1 MILHTPSDMMPDRAP
16 TVQQL
21 LAFYLEAGVDC
32 ALTEEPVNRLSDP
45 DIVSDLT
52 QCPRLVRRRRPQR
65 GHRPPRPGCARRA
78 APAPEAAILSAREA
92 ARTAPSLEALRA
104 LLEKFDGCAL
114 KSTATRL
121 VFADGN
127 PQARIMFVGE
137 APGREEDLEGLPF
150 VGRSGKLLD
159 RMIAAI
165 GLDRSNAYIANVI
178 PWRPPGNRTPT
189 PQETQ
194 ICLPFIQRQIELVNP
209 DVLVTLG
216 NPSTQTLLS
225 TREGIMK
232 TRGRWFDYDTGTR
245 VIRALA
251 TFHPAY
257 LLRSPSYKRM
267 AWQDLR
273 AIAKALEHEDVL
285 ILSVPTRCSV
295 LTLLRRAGTRMCNRR
310 ISAHRRAH
318 ARRRRA
324 CAMHRS
330 ERVWLTAPSAARWPS
345 RSATAAAG
353 RSRATRTRAA
363 LPAPGRETAARYRPA
378 ACLTVSDARQTT
390 TPPVSLNFASVSHG
404 VRSGVASSNRCGRP
418 ASSAIRLASCVSP
431 VTAAQRLVGAPLKA
445 VAEETRDRGR
455 RQRRRHFGAAGPG
468 QKQRGRDHR
477 ERRARRRR
485 PPRPSAAFADAA
497 DGPDRRSRRSRPVP
511 TSAARC
517 RRRPRRGRD

>member
-1 MILHTPSDMMPDRAP
+1 MTPDPAP
-16 TVQQL
+16 TIQQL
-21 LAFYLEAGVDC
+21 LTFYLEAGVDC
-32 ALTEEPVNRLSDP
+32 ALAEEPVNRLSDP
-45 DIVSDLT
+45 DVVPGPREIPAPRETALT
-52 QCPRLVRRRRPQR
+52 EPVRTFAAAVPVAR
-65 GHRPPRPGCARRA
+65 GEP
-78 APAPEAAILSAREA
+78 APLPEAAIMLAREA
-92 ARTAPSLEALRA
+92 ARTAPSLEVLRE

-137 APGREEDLEGLPF
+137 APGREEDIEGLPF

-257 LLRSPSYKRM
+257 LLRSPSYKRL

-273 AIAKALEHEDVL
+273 AIAKALEQ
-285 ILSVPTRCSV
+285 
-295 LTLLRRAGTRMCNRR
+295 AKN
-310 ISAHRRAH
+310 
-318 ARRRRA
+318 
-324 CAMHRS
+324 
-330 ERVWLTAPSAARWPS
+330 SAA
-345 RSATAAAG
+345 
-353 RSRATRTRAA
+353 
-363 LPAPGRETAARYRPA
+363 
-378 ACLTVSDARQTT
+378 
-390 TPPVSLNFASVSHG
+390 
-404 VRSGVASSNRCGRP
+404 
-418 ASSAIRLASCVSP
+418 
-431 VTAAQRLVGAPLKA
+431 
-445 VAEETRDRGR
+445 
-455 RQRRRHFGAAGPG
+455 
-468 QKQRGRDHR
+468 
-477 ERRARRRR
+477 
-485 PPRPSAAFADAA
+485 
-497 DGPDRRSRRSRPVP
+497 
-511 TSAARC
+511 
-517 RRRPRRGRD
+517 

>member
-1 MILHTPSDMMPDRAP
+1 MPPDPAPS
-16 TVQQL
+16 VQQL

-32 ALTEEPVNRLSDP
+32 ALTDEPVNRLSDP
-45 DIVSDLT
+45 DIIPISGSRETAL
-52 QCPRLVRRRRPQR
+52 PKPVRTIPATTPVAR
-65 GHRPPRPGCARRA
+65 GETT
-78 APAPEAAILSAREA
+78 PAPEAAIVSAREA
-92 ARTAPSLEALRA
+92 ARTAPSLEVLRA
-104 LLEKFDGCAL
+104 LLENFDGYAL

-137 APGREEDLEGLPF
+137 APGREEDIEGLPF

-165 GLDRSNAYIANVI
+165 GLDRSSAYIANVI

-245 VIRALA
+245 LIRALA

-273 AIAKALEHEDVL
+273 AIAKALEQ
-285 ILSVPTRCSV
+285 
-295 LTLLRRAGTRMCNRR
+295 GK
-310 ISAHRRAH
+310 
-318 ARRRRA
+318 
-324 CAMHRS
+324 
-330 ERVWLTAPSAARWPS
+330 
-345 RSATAAAG
+345 
-353 RSRATRTRAA
+353 
-363 LPAPGRETAARYRPA
+363 
-378 ACLTVSDARQTT
+378 
-390 TPPVSLNFASVSHG
+390 
-404 VRSGVASSNRCGRP
+404 ASS
-418 ASSAIRLASCVSP
+418 S
-431 VTAAQRLVGAPLKA
+431 
-445 VAEETRDRGR
+445 
-455 RQRRRHFGAAGPG
+455 
-468 QKQRGRDHR
+468 
-477 ERRARRRR
+477 
-485 PPRPSAAFADAA
+485 
-497 DGPDRRSRRSRPVP
+497 
-511 TSAARC
+511 
-517 RRRPRRGRD
+517 